1 VTAVKICGLT
11 REEDVVL
18 AGALGAHWVG
28 INFAKGSSRRV
39 DVPRGR
45 ALAAAAPAGVIRVG
59 VFVDESPEEIR
70 RAIDEVP
77 LDAVQV
83 HRPLRPED
91 FDLPRPIL
99 AVVAVSDRAVPAPP
113 PEDLGRCQAV
123 LFDAPQGGGGRA
135 FDWSV
140 LDGRRFAAP
149 VLLAGGLDAGNVA
162 GAIARVRPA
171 GVDVASGVESSP
183 GVKDPA
189 RMQAFFRAVREAD
202 ARLS

>member
-1 VTAVKICGLT
+1 MTAVKICGLT
-11 REEDVVL
+11 REEDVAL
-18 AGALGAHWVG
+18 AGALGARWVG

-39 DVPRGR
+39 DLPRGR
-45 ALAAAAPAGVIRVG
+45 ALAEAAPAGVIRVG
-59 VFVDESPEEIR
+59 VFVDESAEEIR
-70 RAIDEVP
+70 RAMEQVP
-77 LDAVQV
+77 LDALQL
-83 HRPLRPED
+83 HRPLRLED

-99 AVVAVSDRAVPAPP
+99 AVVAVSEGDVPAPP
-113 PEDLGRCQAV
+113 AVDLGRCQAV
-123 LFDAPQGGGGRA
+123 LFDAPRGGSGEA

-149 VLLAGGLDAGNVA
+149 VLLAGGLDADNVG

-171 GVDVASGVESSP
+171 GVDVASGVESKP

-202 ARLS
+202 ARLP